1 VPTPLPTIAATL
13 NTALQCNPVASQQCQ
28 TITFVQTVTG
38 NNLSPSTFDTSMR
51 NTYANL
57 LARLIG
63 VTQVPNPSVTVTVQQ
78 SSLEQES
85 ARQLQSQQSSVTLL
99 ITVTTTTLGLTSIP
113 NLLAQQTFLGNE
125 NSILR
130 NGVGSSITWGTIN
143 QALPFVFP
151 SNAPIASPSPA
162 PSTPTVQAGALTNGV
177 SANGSVGGLPQST
190 IIAIVVV
197 IIIVVVAVAA
207 VVYYLGKNKNKN
219 TVIRGSIS
227 SVYGQKPDDFG
238 SVSPAFAPHI
248 ARGTRSQRYSGAGM
262 SRQSI
267 ELADYRYGGNND
279 DASTVASENPHFA
292 SPRLSLTRKSLAEHQ
307 MQQAIRGKGAAG
319 FSPNVGGPS
328 RQAAFETASMT
339 SEQRASTT
347 RLQFKR

>member
-1 VPTPLPTIAATL
+1 VT
-13 NTALQCNPVASQQCQ
+13 SQLCQ
-28 TITFVQTVTG
+28 KITFVQTVTG
-38 NNLSPSTFDTSMR
+38 NGLSQESFTLARR

-57 LARLIG
+57 LAQLIG
-63 VTQVPNPSVTVTVQQ
+63 VSQVPPSVTVQFQQ
-78 SSLEQES
+78 GSLEQPREEK
-85 ARQLQSQQSSVTLL
+85 ARQLQTQESSVTLL
-99 ITVTTTTLGLTSIP
+99 ITVTTTTLGLTAIP
-113 NLLAQQTFLGNE
+113 NLLSRPPFLGNE

-130 NGVGSSITWGTIN
+130 NGIGSSITWGTIN

-151 SNAPIASPSPA
+151 SPAPIASPSPA
-162 PSTPTVQAGALTNGV
+162 PSTPTAGAGALTNGV
-177 SANGSVGGLPQST
+177 SSNGSVGGLPQST

-197 IIIVVVAVAA
+197 IVIVMLAVAA
-207 VVYYLGKNKNKN
+207 VVYYLGKNKNKE

-227 SVYGQKPDDFG
+227 SVYGQKHDDFG
-238 SVSPAFAPHI
+238 SMSPAFAPHI
-248 ARGTRSQRYSGAGM
+248 ARGSRPSQRYSGTGM

-307 MQQAIRGKGAAG
+307 MQQTTRGKGVAG
-319 FSPNVGGPS
+319 FSPNMGGPS
-328 RQAAFETASMT
+328 RQAGFETASMT
-339 SEQRASTT
+339 SEQRGSTT